1 MHLVTEYVLGS
12 VAACG
17 ACLLSNPFEVVKTR
31 MQLQGELRARG
42 SYALH
47 YKNVFHASYNIIM
60 YDGIT
65 ALQKGLAPALFYQ
78 AIMNGCRLG
87 SYQVFT
93 NLGLTR
99 DNEGK
104 PVFIKCL
111 IAGAGSGAIGAFL
124 GSPAYMVMLYS
135 VVFSNKMV

>member
-1 MHLVTEYVLGS
+1 
-12 VAACG
+12 
-17 ACLLSNPFEVVKTR
+17 
-31 MQLQGELRARG
+31 
-42 SYALH
+42 
-47 YKNVFHASYNIIM
+47 M